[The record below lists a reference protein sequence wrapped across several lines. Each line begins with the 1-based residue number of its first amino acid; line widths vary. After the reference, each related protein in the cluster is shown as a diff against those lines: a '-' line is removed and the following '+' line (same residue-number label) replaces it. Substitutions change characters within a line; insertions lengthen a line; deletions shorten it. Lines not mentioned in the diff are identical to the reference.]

1 MTIRARIF
9 TAPRVNVHRS
19 GVAKPAAWSDEMATH
34 PMKIIAV
41 HAYTVRT
48 KTRVPFV
55 WRRGLLGTD
64 AASEQTWLRLVTDE
78 GIEGW
83 GRAPRGAIALDLVA
97 RRIKPWLLGK
107 NPLMK
112 ELLWHELWEIDR
124 IEEFPMYMMGL
135 VDSALWDITAKRA
148 GVPLYQ
154 LLGGYR
160 DRIEA
165 YASTVTYATTREYL
179 QVADQCLARGYRAIK
194 LHAWGD
200 ARKDAKLCQALRRH
214 VGPGVALMYDGSA
227 GFDPYESLYLG
238 RALEEADYLWYEEPM
253 REFSLTA
260 YRRLCEQLD
269 IPVLTAETSDGCH
282 YNVADFIAQGAADMV
297 RTSSE
302 YKGGLTGAL
311 RVAHLADS
319 FQLSAEVHGMGVENI
334 HLCLAIRNNHYYE
347 TLVMGNP
354 VVFERCIDRHGCVHA
369 PAGPGL
375 GHDINLKA
383 LEKSA
388 VAKL

>member
-1 MTIRARIF
+1 
-9 TAPRVNVHRS
+9 
-19 GVAKPAAWSDEMATH
+19 
-34 PMKIIAV
+34 MKIIAV
-41 HAYTVRT
+41 HAYTIRRPT
-48 KTRVPFV
+48 KHMFI
-55 WRRGLLGTD
+55 WRRGLPGSD
-64 AASEQTWLRLVTDE
+64 AVTEQTWLRLVTDE

-83 GRAPRGAIALDLVA
+83 SCAVRGGIAFDLIE
-97 RRIKPWLLGK
+97 RRLKPWLLGK

-124 IEEFPMYMMGL
+124 IEEFPLYMMGV
-135 VDSALWDITAKRA
+135 VDAALWDITAKA
-148 GVPLYQ
+148 ANLPLYQ

-160 DRIEA
+160 DSIEA
-165 YASTVTYATTREYL
+165 YASTVTYPTTEEFL
-179 QVADQCLARGYRAIK
+179 DVADQCLARGFRAIK

-200 ARKDAKLCQALRRH
+200 ARKDAALCQTLRQH
-214 VGPGVALMYDGSA
+214 VGPDIALMYDGSA

-253 REFSLTA
+253 REFSINA

-269 IPVLTAETSDGCH
+269 IPVLASETSDGCH

-297 RTSSE
+297 RTSWF
-302 YKGGLTGAL
+302 YKGGITGAL

-347 TLVMGNP
+347 TLVMANP
-354 VVFERCIDRHGCVHA
+354 IVVEPCIGPDARVRA
-369 PAGPGL
+369 PAAPGL
-375 GHDINLKA
+375 GYDIDQTA